1 MKEQIIRI
9 LLFSHKFCS
18 FSTEMTKL
26 PLRELTNASL
36 RELTHP
42 CVNLCVSLLML
53 ELTLAWVNSDRD

>member
-53 ELTLAWVNSDRD
+53 ELTLA